1 MFFWRRSLRDGVYD
15 VAGNLLRTGQRSD
28 AAFVGHS
35 PGIELVWS
43 FNRHLDLTGNYSRFF
58 AGRFLKE
65 TPPGEDTTYVALWL
79 TFKF

>member
-15 VAGNLLRTGQRSD
+15 VAGNPLRTGQRSD

-43 FNRHLDLTGNYSRFF
+43 FNRHLELTGNYSRFF
-58 AGRFLKE
+58 AGRFLEE
-65 TPPGEDTTYVALWL
+65 TPPGEDITYGALRL

>member
-15 VAGNLLRTGQRSD
+15 VAGNLLRTGRRSD
-28 AAFVGHS
+28 AAYVGHS

-43 FNRHLDLTGNYSRFF
+43 LDWHLDLTGNYSRFF
-58 AGRFLKE
+58 AGRFLE
-65 TPPGEDTTYVALWL
+65 QTPPGEHTRYVALWL